1 MIPIIVAK
9 ILILL
14 EESWESLASEN
25 VFYPQTK
32 RKSMKPT
39 IPDGTKVLIREQS
52 FQDGGW
58 TPLINADMDC
68 ILNRIK
74 HQGKTILLIPDKT
87 ALI

>member
-1 MIPIIVAK
+1 
-9 ILILL
+9 
-14 EESWESLASEN
+14 
-25 VFYPQTK
+25 
-32 RKSMKPT
+32 MKPT